1 MRSVKILGAAGAL
14 LAAALV
20 GGTLIGNVFA
30 APSEPTTGADEAVT
44 LLGGEGEYC
53 DVFLATFAGELDTD
67 EATLETAWRNA
78 ANAAIDAAV
87 EADDLDADRAAAI
100 RENLAEADLN
110 MCRILAG
117 RPGMAWKQIGE
128 RARHFFVRDLTAAAA
143 EALGMEPADV
153 VAAFKDGTS
162 LEELAGEQGVAY
174 EDVKAAVLADAKTDL
189 DAAVEEGRIS
199 QERAD
204 ATYERLQTWLDEGGN
219 RPAPG
224 AGRRGHGPRGFDGP
238 PGTDPSS

>member
-1 MRSVKILGAAGAL
+1 MRSMKILGGAAAL
-14 LAAALV
+14 ITTALV
-20 GGTLIGNVFA
+20 GGTLIGSVFA
-30 APSEPTTGADEAVT
+30 APSEPTTDADEAVT

-53 DVFLATFAGELDTD
+53 EVFLATFAGELDTD
-67 EATLETAWRNA
+67 EAALEAAWRNA

-87 EADDLDADRAAAI
+87 EAGDLDADRAAAI
-100 RENLAEADLN
+100 KENLAEADLN

-117 RPGMAWKQIGE
+117 RPGMVWKQMGE
-128 RARHFFVRDLTAAAA
+128 GARHSFVRDLTTAAA

-162 LEELAGEQGVAY
+162 LEELAGEQDVAY
-174 EDVKAAVLADAKTDL
+174 DDVKAAVLADAQTDL

-204 ATYERLQTWLDEGGN
+204 AVYERLESWLNEGGEPPAWGRGRGHRPFGPPSDEGNG
-219 RPAPG
+219 
-224 AGRRGHGPRGFDGP
+224 
-238 PGTDPSS
+238 SS